1 MYLSYDGLPL
11 CRRVFVTNSGNFVLI
26 LSVMVVGQGVSGE

>member
-11 CRRVFVTNSGNFVLI
+11 CWRVFVTNSGNFVLI